1 MRIFEPVTFGVI
13 KDEIWDPVS
22 GPHRGR
28 WFGALVMAQATLLVQ
43 CILQVSGIFPINPQI
58 LIRCEW
64 RLGTGGVT
72 IVPQMR
78 ILKLRAREC
87 TGRQF
92 PAFMADNE
100 HIHLKPK

>member
-1 MRIFEPVTFGVI
+1 MRIFEPITFGVI

-28 WFGALVMAQATLLVQ
+28 WFGALATAQTTLLVH
-43 CILQVSGIFPINPQI
+43 CILQVSGIFPFIPQI
-58 LIRCEW
+58 LIRCKW
-64 RLGTGGVT
+64 RLGTGGLT
-72 IVPQMR
+72 IVLQMR

-87 TGRQF
+87 AGRQF

-100 HIHLKPK
+100 HIHLKLK

>member
-28 WFGALVMAQATLLVQ
+28 WFGALAMAQATLLVQ
-43 CILQVSGIFPINPQI
+43 CILQVSGIFPINLQI
-58 LIRCEW
+58 LI

-72 IVPQMR
+72 IIPQMR